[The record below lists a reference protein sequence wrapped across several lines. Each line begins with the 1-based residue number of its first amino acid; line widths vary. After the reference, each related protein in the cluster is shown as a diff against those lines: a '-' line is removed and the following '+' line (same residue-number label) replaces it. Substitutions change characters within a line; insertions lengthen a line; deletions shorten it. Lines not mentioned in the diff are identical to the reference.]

1 MALQELNTIYR
12 YYIIGWSRYSFN
24 GNEGLRMIC
33 CEDYPEQNDD
43 QAGTNAMPVTG
54 PYKQAHLFQ
63 GVPMSLGD
71 PAVVEFEGNLVN
83 RQGSPVLIA
92 TNVLKVTPAP
102 SASKTASSS
111 K

>member
-1 MALQELNTIYR
+1 MALQQLNTVYR

-33 CEDYPEQNDD
+33 CEDYPTQNDD
-43 QAGTNAMPVTG
+43 QGGTNAMPVTG
-54 PYKQAHLFQ
+54 PYNQAHLFQ
-63 GVPMSLGD
+63 CVRMNLGE

-83 RQGSPVLIA
+83 RGGAPVLLA
-92 TNVLKVTPAP
+92 TNVLKVTPAS
-102 SASKTASSS
+102 SASKSAASS